1 MDAAEK
7 EGGDAPQWEPQ
18 EGTPYAL
25 TRDFLVSFLGLPCS
39 PPPWGTL
46 VGIDLAS
53 GELRWEVPLGT
64 TEDLAPGPF
73 GFELGVPGQGG
84 PIVTASGLIFIGA
97 AMDDY
102 LRAFDVESG
111 KELWRGRLP
120 AGGQATPLTYRTG
133 PDRKQFVVIAA
144 GGHALMGT
152 TQGDSVVAFAL
163 GD

>member
-1 MDAAEK
+1 
-7 EGGDAPQWEPQ
+7 
-18 EGTPYAL
+18 
-25 TRDFLVSFLGLPCS
+25 
-39 PPPWGTL
+39 

-64 TEDLAPGPF
+64 TEDLAPGPL

-111 KELWRGRLP
+111 EELWRGRLP
-120 AGGQATPLTYRTG
+120 AGGQATPLTYRVG
-133 PDRKQFVVIAA
+133 PDSKQFVVIAA